1 LKFLKVLDLERQ
13 LEEIR
18 ELKNVVV
25 KKAKI
30 RKAAKLRDDEKRI
43 EKN

>member
-1 LKFLKVLDLERQ
+1 

-18 ELKNVVV
+18 ELKNVV
-25 KKAKI
+25 KKSK
-30 RKAAKLRDDEKRI
+30 KYEEAAKLRDDEKRI

>member
-1 LKFLKVLDLERQ
+1 

-18 ELKNVVV
+18 ELKVV
-25 KKAKI
+25 KKQKYEE
-30 RKAAKLRDDEKRI
+30 AKLRDDEKRI